1 MQYRQGGLRSLRLA
15 VRSAHQPVVALG
27 SLLQEVLTKGAKAAP
42 ESARQWR
49 AKLPEQLRSV
59 LRQGVGRALSRACPL
74 RGRP

>member
-1 MQYRQGGLRSLRLA
+1 MRSLRLA

-27 SLLQEVLTKGAKAAP
+27 RLIQTVHTKGAKSAAP
-42 ESARQWR
+42 ESARLWR

-59 LRQGVGRALSRACPL
+59 LRQGVGWALSRACPL

>member
-1 MQYRQGGLRSLRLA
+1 MRSLRLA

-42 ESARQWR
+42 ESARLWR

-59 LRQGVGRALSRACPL
+59 L
-74 RGRP
+74 